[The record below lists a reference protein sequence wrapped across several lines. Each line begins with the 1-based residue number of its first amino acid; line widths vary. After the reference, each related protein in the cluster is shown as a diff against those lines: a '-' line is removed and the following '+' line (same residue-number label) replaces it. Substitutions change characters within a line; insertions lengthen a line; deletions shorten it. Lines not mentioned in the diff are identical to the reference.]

1 METMKAIVQHAP
13 FDFRLERVPKP
24 AAGPG
29 EVVLRIEAAGICA
42 GDRIMYQGKAP
53 WGISPGEIPGHE
65 YVGVVEELGEG
76 AAECHGLSLG
86 ERCTAEVRFPA
97 GTAPPAERGC
107 FTFVRTPPASR
118 AAAGQST
125 YGCAAGRSSTRCPP
139 PSTRW
144 TRL

>member
-86 ERCTAEVRFPA
+86 ERCTAEVQIPCRN
-97 GTAPPAERGC
+97 
-107 FTFVRTPPASR
+107 
-118 AAAGQST
+118 
-125 YGCAAGRSSTRCPP
+125 CAACRKG
-139 PSTRW
+139 
-144 TRL
+144 LFHL